1 MSVIQEY
8 NGEED
13 QTNMYINLAFTL
25 GSFILPKFMIK
36 SFTKDPKLS
45 TSSSKDRSSKNGSQS
60 SHSKSSTHSKFHNP
74 FNGGLS

>member
-45 TSSSKDRSSKNGSQS
+45 TGSSKDRSSKN
-60 SHSKSSTHSKFHNP
+60 
-74 FNGGLS
+74 